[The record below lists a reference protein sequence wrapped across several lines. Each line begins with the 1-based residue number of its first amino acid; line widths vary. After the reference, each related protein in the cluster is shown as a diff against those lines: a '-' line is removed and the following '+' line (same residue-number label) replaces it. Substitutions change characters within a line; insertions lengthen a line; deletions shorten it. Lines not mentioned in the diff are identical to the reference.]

1 MDTRSSLD
9 TLTAARSYEVLGE
22 IATGGMATVYLG
34 RLRRSLGFA
43 RLVAIKCMHPQ
54 FARDPSFVSMF
65 VDEARITARL
75 RHPNVVPTLDIVD
88 RDGQLLIVMEYVEGD
103 TLASILRTV
112 ASADAMVPPR
122 VACAIAHDTLLGL
135 HEAHEALDDDGASL
149 GVIHRDVSPQNVMV
163 GLDGMARVLDFGVAK
178 AKSRVHHSECG
189 EIKGKIPY
197 MPPEQLFGEEIDR
210 RVDVYAAGIVLWE
223 TLTRRRL
230 FDGPS
235 EEVLVRRI
243 TQEPIAA
250 PSKHAANVPEA
261 LDAVVLKALSREP
274 ADRFATALEMAEAL
288 AEAITLPNRS
298 EIAAW
303 VRKLVPARP
312 ATPLDVAPKAM
323 AIQAQAVEAALEAA
337 TRAEPRR
344 APKRRPSRALVLGA
358 SAMLIGL
365 VATSLTA
372 YAKGTP
378 ASHRLGHIERR
389 AAGENTVHAVPTR
402 VVEEQT
408 AITIVAAA
416 PTTEPRASAPK
427 AVRNAAARAIE
438 ERHDA
443 CRVPY
448 VYDAEGHRHFKVE
461 CL

>member
-1 MDTRSSLD
+1 MDTRDTLD
-9 TLTAARSYEVLGE
+9 TLSAARSYEVLGE

-75 RHPNVVPTLDIVD
+75 HHPNVVPTLDIVD
-88 RDGQLLIVMEYVEGD
+88 AQEERQLLIVMEYIEGD
-103 TLASILRTV
+103 TLAAILRAV
-112 ASADAMVPPR
+112 AAADAMVPPR
-122 VACAIAHDTLLGL
+122 IACALVHDTLLGL
-135 HEAHEALDDDGASL
+135 HAAHEALDDDGNAL

-197 MPPEQLFGEEIDR
+197 MPPEQLYGEEIDR
-210 RVDVYAAGIVLWE
+210 RVDVYAAGVVLWE

-230 FDGPS
+230 FEGPS
-235 EEVLVRRI
+235 EEILVRRI
-243 TQEPIAA
+243 TEAPIAS
-250 PSKHAANVPEA
+250 PSAFAAGVPEA
-261 LDAVVLKALSREP
+261 LDAIVHRALARDPGE
-274 ADRFATALEMAEAL
+274 RFATALEMAEAI
-288 AEAITLPNRS
+288 ADAVALPTRS

-303 VRKLVPARP
+303 VRKLVPARAATLASAP
-312 ATPLDVAPKAM
+312 ATRKAI
-323 AIQAQAVEAALEAA
+323 AIQVQAVEAALDAA

-344 APKRRPSRALVLGA
+344 PSPPRRPSRALVLGG
-358 SAMLIGL
+358 SAVLAGL

-372 YAKGTP
+372 YANDNAP
-378 ASHRLGHIERR
+378 ASHRLGHIER
-389 AAGENTVHAVPTR
+389 GVVHPIPAR
-402 VVEEQT
+402 VVEEQSS
-408 AITIVAAA
+408 ITIVAPAIAVAAA
-416 PTTEPRASAPK
+416 PKVRAPASQPRPA
-427 AVRNAAARAIE
+427 E
-438 ERHDA
+438 ERSDA